1 MKLKDKYLSKFERIT
16 FDTGEGA
23 INTNNLFKVL
33 DKSISKLNIFQKFML
48 SVFH

>member
-1 MKLKDKYLSKFERIT
+1 MKLKRQVFIKIQNY

-33 DKSISKLNIFQKFML
+33 DNQYQSLNIFQKFML